1 MFLWQST
8 LCHKCCQLSLRLN
21 WTQNFPLTSYH
32 FDTNLKYWGENGSL
46 YPLKGETERER
57 ENHPAFP
64 LYVSQQCSTEFL
76 PKVWTHKTAPVPLW
90 KLWHQDWDRSVTS
103 TSIWPV
109 QQILDHFLINM
120 GSESTRQFKQHESHS
135 VNSTQA
141 LTGQQIYGECF
152 PYIIID
158 HIFTSPG
165 IDCESG

>member
-1 MFLWQST
+1 MPQVLST
-8 LCHKCCQLSLRLN
+8 ELTFELNPEFSFNIIPFWYKSEIQRREWISLSAERR
-21 WTQNFPLTSYH
+21 
-32 FDTNLKYWGENGSL
+32 DRK
-46 YPLKGETERER
+46 KGREKS
-57 ENHPAFP
+57 PAFP

-90 KLWHQDWDRSVTS
+90 KLWHHDWDWSVTS

-120 GSESTRQFKQHESHS
+120 GSESTRQIKQHESHS

-165 IDCESG
+165 IDRESG